1 MVLTVPEAEFGW
13 SFSLCCTYLKRI
25 LQIYPI
31 YTDEQHKKKAKREKM
46 IIDQGKR
53 SPNKEPQKF
62 TSTCT
67 STLNLTDNLKKNILA
82 SRFQNWPVILIELS

>member
-1 MVLTVPEAEFGW
+1 MVLTVPEGEFGW

-46 IIDQGKR
+46 IIDQKVSKQR
-53 SPNKEPQKF
+53 ATEIYVYMY
-62 TSTCT
+62 
-67 STLNLTDNLKKNILA
+67 LNFESYRQL
-82 SRFQNWPVILIELS
+82 